1 MKTATIIALLLI
13 TTVLLA
19 QDSTKIISSKAYRI
33 QVAYLVNETTND
45 TIDYTD
51 SFIENDGFIIMCNY
65 INNKGILS
73 IDKGDSN
80 ILFLGTFK
88 EVMSLKNVAD
98 DTQTLEC
105 NFVQAGIDSTKY
117 SVILKQYIPESF
129 EETGEKQYY
138 FHIKMPGGVF
148 DFLATEVLTGKKDI

>member
-98 DTQTLEC
+98 DTQTLEW